1 MSERTV
7 RKAARVV
14 LVNPAGKVF
23 MIHVRD
29 IFDDSRTWWET
40 PGGGAELGEKPRQTA
55 VRELA
60 EETGIECEPAELL
73 GPLAQHRAH
82 IQLSDGM
89 HVQDEIFYG
98 LVCTDDEDPENS
110 LRTDLE
116 KRAILE
122 TCWIPV
128 DGSHVGD
135 IRPTAVLQLAQLVA
149 AGSIPDAPLKLNNG
163 AL

>member
-14 LVNPAGKVF
+14 LVNPAGHVF

-29 IFDDSRTWWET
+29 IFDESRTWWET

-60 EETGIECEPAELL
+60 EETGIECEPSELL
-73 GPLAQHRAH
+73 GPLAQHRAT
-82 IQLSDGM
+82 IQLSDGQ

-98 LVCTDDEDPENS
+98 LVCNEEEDPENS
-110 LRTDLE
+110 LRTELE

-122 TCWIPV
+122 TAWLDLESERLADLRPSAVCMLARLV
-128 DGSHVGD
+128 RDG
-135 IRPTAVLQLAQLVA
+135 Q
-149 AGSIPDAPLKLNNG
+149 IPDAPLQLNNG